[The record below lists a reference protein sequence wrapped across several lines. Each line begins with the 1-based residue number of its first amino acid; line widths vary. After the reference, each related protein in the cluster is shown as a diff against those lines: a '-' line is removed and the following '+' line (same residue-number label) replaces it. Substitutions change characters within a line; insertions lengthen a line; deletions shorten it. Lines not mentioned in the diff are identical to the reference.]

1 MATYAN
7 ITAPTSPEQFQGG
20 YKDVFYLAPLADFT
34 ILQPPL
40 ATTDL
45 GDKYTIESA
54 HTFGV
59 GLGFYNWVCKT
70 DSVRLTAESV
80 GEKGA
85 RLIRYRVEFQI
96 VTDSAATQEQMT
108 MILNQ
113 KNIYLIKDA
122 NCLTADSYIQLGDD
136 CKQASFTV
144 AFDGGQEENL
154 KTWTVTGEI
163 IQKRFF
169 YNAAIVEA
177 A

>member
-7 ITAPTSPEQFQGG
+7 ITAPASPEEFQGG
-20 YKDVFYLAPLADFT
+20 YKDVFYICPVADFT
-34 ILQPPL
+34 VLQVP
-40 ATTDL
+40 AGSTAL

-54 HTFGV
+54 HTHPV
-59 GLGFYNWVCKT
+59 GKGFFSWVTKT
-70 DSVRLTAESV
+70 DSVRLTAETV

-85 RLIRYRVEFQI
+85 RLIRYRVEFQV
-96 VTDSAATQEQMT
+96 VTDGAATQEQMT
-108 MILNQ
+108 KIMNE

-122 NCLTADSYIQLGDD
+122 NCLTADSYVQLGDD
-136 CKQASFTV
+136 CKQAYFSV

-169 YNAAIVEA
+169 YTAAITEA